1 MERGGCGKLTNVTRV
16 EVSLSRSM
24 IFEQR
29 PKIIFKKSKRE
40 HPQKENLCSGLRQ
53 GLVGGLMSPR
63 KWKRRWRSAN
73 NLTR

>member
-16 EVSLSRSM
+16 EVALSRSM

-29 PKIIFKKSKRE
+29 KNNIKKSKRE
-40 HPQKENLCSGLRQ
+40 HPQKENLHSGLRQ